1 MSLFMKASAF
11 ALKEQPVVNAVI
23 DGKDIVYRD
32 YVDISVAVA
41 TPSGLMVPVI
51 KNVQKYLP
59 WYPLG
64 FLGAHC
70 GVPLRKSH
78 QKASLLLGK
87 PEAHDQ

>member
-51 KNVQKYLP
+51 KNVEKKGFAEIEKVKKY
-59 WYPLG
+59 
-64 FLGAHC
+64 FF
-70 GVPLRKSH
+70 
-78 QKASLLLGK
+78 
-87 PEAHDQ
+87 